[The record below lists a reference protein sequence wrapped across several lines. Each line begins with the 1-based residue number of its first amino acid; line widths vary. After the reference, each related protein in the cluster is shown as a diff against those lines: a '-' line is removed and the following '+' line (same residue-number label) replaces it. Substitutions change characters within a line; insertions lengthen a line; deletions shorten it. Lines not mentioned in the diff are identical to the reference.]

1 MENTLR
7 QLYFDAKKPGSYTGL
22 STFKRSVPKS
32 LRKKAESWL
41 RDQDVYN
48 LHRPV
53 QRKFR
58 RTKIITSGIDQ
69 QFQADLVDLTK
80 ISSYNDGYKFLLTV
94 IDCFSRYAWTRMLKN
109 KKSSTVSAAL
119 EDIFT
124 EGRVPDYL
132 QTDQGMEFRNK
143 QVQDLLK
150 RYGIKYFT
158 SYNDDIKAGL
168 VERFNRTILSKIHRY
183 FTKHNTRSYSE
194 KIQDFVHSYNNT
206 VHSAHGLRPSDVTSE
221 TQEKVWLKL
230 YNKPFTSKL
239 PQFKIG
245 DHVRVSKS
253 RKTFDKG
260 YLPRWSTELF
270 VVKKVKNTVPVTYEI
285 ADLDDEVIAGVFY
298 DQELIKAKPPEFYEI
313 EKVLDKKST
322 KRGGV
327 QYLVKWKGYPN
338 KFNSWTSDLIPI

>member
-1 MENTLR
+1 MEKALKR
-7 QLYFDAKKPGSYTGL
+7 LYFDAKKPGSYTGL
-22 STFKRSVPKS
+22 STFKRSVPKR
-32 LRKKAESWL
+32 LKKRAESWL

-53 QRKFR
+53 RRKFQ

-80 ISSYNDGYKFLLTV
+80 ISSHNDGFKFLLNV

-109 KKSSTVSAAL
+109 KKSNTVSTAL
-119 EDIFT
+119 EDIFS

-150 RYGIKYFT
+150 KYGVKYFT

-168 VERFNRTILSKIHRY
+168 IERFNRSILSKVHRY
-183 FTKHNTRSYSE
+183 FTKNNTRTYSE
-194 KIQDFVHSYNNT
+194 NIQDFVHSYNNT
-206 VHSAHGLRPSDVTSE
+206 VHSAHGFRPSEVTPE
-221 TQEKVWLKL
+221 IQEKVWLKL
-230 YNKPFTSKL
+230 YNKPVSSKS
-239 PQFKIG
+239 PQFEIG

-270 VVKKVKNTVPVTYEI
+270 IVKKVKNTIPVTYEI
-285 ADLDDEVIAGVFY
+285 ADLGDEVIAGVFY

-313 EKVLDKKST
+313 DKILDKKST
-322 KRGGV
+322 KKGGV

-338 KFNSWTSDLIPI
+338 KFNSWTTDLKPV